1 MQNIKGFTLVE
12 LIVVI
17 TILAILW
24 TIAFISL
31 QWFAWESRDSKRI
44 SDLWQ
49 IRTWLWIEQ
58 AREWRVP
65 MPEESVTVTN
75 SWSNL
80 TIQWYA
86 GTWTLNT
93 LRISD
98 NAKDPSDNKY
108 YTYTTNANRT
118 KFQLVTMLENTQTV
132 SNNNVLITKT
142 YADYTNRNAYPIGEP
157 LWTLLDSTTKVP
169 IQETS
174 SWVID
179 LSTDNTEYI
188 PVFTKENNEETSSWK
203 VLLNQINSWE
213 FLKWWRAEDPN
224 CKIEDITIW
233 NQTWAWCNSTLWDW
247 IEWWT
252 ASWSQ
257 TPEIWSCYN
266 YDWKN
271 NISDPDCSLSNPD
284 MASNASAKIFF
295 ENKQW
300 VWSKNLDWDSE
311 FDTIWWKLYT
321 HENAIKE
328 TNWACPSWWHV
339 PTDEEWTTLTTNLND
354 WVRCESE
361 WVKWEWQCSGLWW
374 NSSNG
379 TKDRALANALKIPL
393 SGNRNIY
400 GYIFYGR
407 GTHTY
412 LWSSTFDI
420 SNVNAFRRDLKSNN
434 YGVYRNSSSVDNAF
448 SVRCLKD

>member
-1 MQNIKGFTLVE
+1 MKNNKGFTLVE

-31 QWFAWESRDSKRI
+31 QWYSSESRDSKRI

-49 IRTWLWIEQ
+49 IRTWLQIEQ

-118 KFQLVTMLENTQTV
+118 KFQLVTMLENTQTA
-132 SNNNVLITKT
+132 SNNNILITTT

-157 LWTLLDSTTKVP
+157 LWTLLDSTTKAP

-174 SWVID
+174 SWSIE
-179 LSTDNTEYI
+179 LKNNTTEYI
-188 PVFTKENNEETSSWK
+188 PVFKRWENTTSSWSELVIQIIANSKWKDSKWSDFEPDCK
-203 VLLNQINSWE
+203 V
-213 FLKWWRAEDPN
+213 
-224 CKIEDITIW
+224 EDITIW

-247 IEWWT
+247 VEWWKKDDWT
-252 ASWSQ
+252 NWI
-257 TPEIWSCYN
+257 IWSCFN
-266 YDWKN
+266 YDWN
-271 NISDPDCSLSNPD
+271 DNPSDPDCSIWNPD
-284 MASNASAKIFF
+284 MVSNASAKLFF
-295 ENKQW
+295 DKKQPDWEN
-300 VWSKNLDWDSE
+300 NNWDSE

-339 PTDEEWTTLTTNLND
+339 PTDEEWTILTTNLN
-354 WVRCESE
+354 
-361 WVKWEWQCSGLWW
+361 WW
-374 NSSNG
+374 DYEAWTGWLYSWLGWNWHSSITENIN
-379 TKDRALANALKIPL
+379 LANALKLPL
-393 SGNRNIY
+393 LGHHNYNESFFKDR
-400 GYIFYGR
+400 GR
-407 GTHTY
+407 STY
-412 LWSSTFDI
+412 LWSSTL
-420 SNVNAFRRDLKSNN
+420 NVSGNAFSWHLHRYYDGVLRSINN
-434 YGVYRNSSSVDNAF
+434 LDHAF